1 MSIYGGK
8 TAIITPVSMV
18 SMYNLLKS
26 RNQSLQSNGIAGST
40 ISDSLIHTY
49 EQTFR
54 IDDDVKAGMIEDLK
68 VKCSLST
75 QKRFSEPVLDSKP
88 STPC

>member
-1 MSIYGGK
+1 
-8 TAIITPVSMV
+8 MV

-40 ISDSLIHTY
+40 ISDSLTHTY

-54 IDDDVKAGMIEDLK
+54 IDDDVNAMIQDPKL
-68 VKCSLST
+68 KCSLST